1 MARFRYRMQNILD
14 IKIKIEEQER
24 IALGIAQAELLD
36 EQKNL
41 QDLMI
46 RRADYERQLKELAQ
60 GTIRIADIKLCK
72 RSIDAMK
79 SKIRDQMIAV
89 ARAQK
94 NVDAARRRLN
104 EVMQE
109 RKMHESLKDKA
120 FMEFLEEEKKAESK
134 AIDEL
139 VSFTYGNSQE
149 EEV

>member
-14 IKIKIEEQER
+14 VKMKIEEQER
-24 IALGIAQAELLD
+24 IALGIAQAALLD

-46 RRADYERQLKELAQ
+46 RRADYERQLKELSQ

-89 ARAQK
+89 AKAQK